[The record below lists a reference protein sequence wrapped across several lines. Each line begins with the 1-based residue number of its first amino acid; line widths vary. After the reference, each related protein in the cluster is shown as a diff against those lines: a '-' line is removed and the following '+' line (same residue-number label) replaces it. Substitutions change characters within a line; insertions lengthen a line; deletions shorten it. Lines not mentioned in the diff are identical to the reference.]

1 MWNPFPLRPTV
12 QGTFSMQSLD
22 QDASAGSPSHR
33 SVGESH
39 SSAHTDQIRY
49 EVVGSVGE
57 GLNLRLRDNLLQGI
71 AILGCAAAGAVIGYN
86 ALTGSPWLGVVYGA
100 VIGMIG
106 GAFVSGL
113 LLLCLARRRNLV
125 TLREF
130 LELQSRAK
138 RRLSFAITAFI
149 AVVVAFPLIMMVFG
163 HDDSPWA
170 FILCVLWLMLLVGL
184 CAYAKGTA
192 ASGQLQLR
200 CPKCGSSV
208 PVSCDPASRRCNQ
221 CDFGFS

>member
-1 MWNPFPLRPTV
+1 
-12 QGTFSMQSLD
+12 MQSPD
-22 QDASAGSPSHR
+22 HDSNTSSPSGR
-33 SVGESH
+33 SVGESN
-39 SSAHTDQIRY
+39 SPSADAGQIRY

-57 GLNLRLRDNLLQGI
+57 GLNLRLRDNLLQ
-71 AILGCAAAGAVIGYN
+71 AMVMLGGVAAGAVIGYN
-86 ALTGSPWLGVVYGA
+86 ASTEFPWVGAAYGA
-100 VIGMIG
+100 LIGAIG

-170 FILCVLWLMLLVGL
+170 FILCVLWAMLFVGL
-184 CAYAKGTA
+184 CAYTKGTA

-200 CPKCGSSV
+200 CPKCGRSV
-208 PVSCDPASRRCNQ
+208 PVGCDPASRRCNQ